1 MLKSGQIA
9 LAGKVKGLWNKDTRS
24 FEVKRGVSSSGN
36 KYQIFEIS
44 VSSKNQDGSY
54 TNGKGVKVMLSG
66 ETKVEHNSIVGV
78 MGFLSPDNYTKDD
91 KEIQGFKVSAKC
103 EDMFEPIEWAKKEA
117 TTTKKV
123 VKDEDVW

>member
-24 FEVKRGVSSSGN
+24 FEVKRGVSSTGN

-103 EDMFEPIEWAKKEA
+103 EDMFEPTEWEKKEA